1 MSGSQWWLYDLVVL
15 AIGILCIW
23 NGASGG
29 AQKALGGF
37 IVSAASLIIAVL
49 LSAPVSEAL
58 YAGIFQDA
66 CQELVEE
73 KLDDADIAGNMRSA
87 LEEQGIYLPYEN
99 DELADMVEEFG
110 SNEET
115 IEQAAAMLGVD
126 ADELESEL
134 GAALQ
139 AAATEHGDML
149 PEWAADAVR
158 DDEPENTLKTVA
170 DTTASLLRNDN
181 SAAAAGI
188 ESAYVKPAVLPFL
201 KIFSFAAI
209 SFLLSMLLRLFTAA
223 IPGGNNGTAGTLI
236 GAAIG
241 AVRMC
246 IYLCLMILLVKSI
259 MSMEDGAYPFF
270 SRDTVDRTLIFGK
283 LYNIVT
289 DIL

>member
-1 MSGSQWWLYDLVVL
+1 MGGSQWWLYDLVVI
-15 AIGILCIW
+15 AIGVLCIW

-37 IVSAASLIIAVL
+37 IVSAASLIVAVL
-49 LSAPVSEAL
+49 LSTPVSEAV
-58 YAGIFQDA
+58 YAGFFQDT

-73 KLDDADIAGNMRSA
+73 KLDDADIAGNMRGA
-87 LEEQGIYLPYEN
+87 LEAQGIYLPYEN
-99 DELADMVEEFG
+99 DELADMVEEFS
-110 SNEET
+110 SNDEA
-115 IEQAAAMLGVD
+115 IEQAATMLGID

-134 GAALQ
+134 GEALQ

-149 PEWAADAVR
+149 PEWAAKAVK
-158 DDEPENTLKTVA
+158 DDEPKNTLKTVA

-181 SAAAAGI
+181 SAAAEGI

-201 KIFSFAAI
+201 KILSFAVI

-223 IPGGNNGTAGTLI
+223 IPGGNNGAAGTLI

-241 AVRMC
+241 SVKMC
-246 IYLCLMILLVKSI
+246 VYLCLMILLVKSI
-259 MSMEDGAYPFF
+259 VSMDDGSYPFF
-270 SRDTVDRTLIFGK
+270 SNDTVDRTIIFGK
-283 LYNIVT
+283 LYDIVT